1 MTDNKLLNSLENLT
15 KELDANGIK
24 VYARKTGADFLL
36 LCVYANRVKNK
47 PNDGMEI
54 WGRGQA
60 VIDRISSA
68 VFRYFPKAETTSQV
82 PNNSIVYKL
91 NAG

>member
-1 MTDNKLLNSLENLT
+1 MSDTKSLDSLASLT

-24 VYARKTGADFLL
+24 VYAKKTGADLLL
-36 LCVYANRVKNK
+36 LCIYADRVKNK

-60 VIDRISSA
+60 IVERISSA
-68 VFRYFPKAETTSQV
+68 VFRYFPKAETSSQV

-91 NAG
+91 NIN

>member
-1 MTDNKLLNSLENLT
+1 MSKKPPTELVELT

-24 VYARKTGADFLL
+24 VYAKQSGPDLLL
-36 LCVYANRVKNK
+36 LCMYADKVKSG
-47 PNDGMEI
+47 PGDGMEI
-54 WGRGQA
+54 WGRNQA

-82 PNNSIVYKL
+82 PNKSIVYKL
-91 NAG
+91 NIV